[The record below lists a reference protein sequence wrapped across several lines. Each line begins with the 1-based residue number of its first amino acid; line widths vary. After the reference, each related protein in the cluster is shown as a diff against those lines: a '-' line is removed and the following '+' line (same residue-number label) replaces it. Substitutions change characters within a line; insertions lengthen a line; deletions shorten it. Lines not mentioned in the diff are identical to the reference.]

1 VEEVVEEAY
10 LDEDLSWAAEDWFA
24 WGMIGD
30 VGYLSITSMDELTA
44 SGDDEEEDVRAAAEA
59 MEAVMDDLGDASAII
74 VDVRGN
80 GGGWDSVAL
89 EVAAWFAGP
98 RTVAWTKQRRAGPG
112 RSDFGEPETTFVEET
127 RGGGYGGPVA
137 LLTSGATFSAAETF
151 ALAMRVRDHVS
162 IIGEP
167 SSGHFSDMMD
177 HELPNGWE
185 LTLSGERYSAAD
197 GVIYETRGVP
207 VDVAVTMDAAALGV
221 GTDNMLEAALAELG
235 ATR

>member
-1 VEEVVEEAY
+1 
-10 LDEDLSWAAEDWFA
+10 
-24 WGMIGD
+24 
-30 VGYLSITSMDELTA
+30 
-44 SGDDEEEDVRAAAEA
+44 
-59 MEAVMDDLGDASAII
+59 
-74 VDVRGN
+74 
-80 GGGWDSVAL
+80 
-89 EVAAWFAGP
+89 
-98 RTVAWTKQRRAGPG
+98 
-112 RSDFGEPETTFVEET
+112 
-127 RGGGYGGPVA
+127 VA

-207 VDVAVTMDAAALGV
+207 VDVAVTMDAAALPE
-221 GTDNMLEAALAELG
+221 GTDNMLEAALRELG